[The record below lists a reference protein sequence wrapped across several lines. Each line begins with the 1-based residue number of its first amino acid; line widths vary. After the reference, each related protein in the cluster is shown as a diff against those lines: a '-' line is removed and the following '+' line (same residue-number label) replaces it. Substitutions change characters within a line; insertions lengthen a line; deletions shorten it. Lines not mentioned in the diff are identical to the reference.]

1 MVKNSDV
8 SRLCGPII
16 LQMNWVNHSQ
26 KCYLKK
32 EQSGSGYANPVKED
46 ISGREEEM
54 EDIDVENVGLYSR
67 TFLIFEKK
75 YPRSK

>member
-1 MVKNSDV
+1 MAKNSDV
-8 SRLCGPII
+8 LRLCGPII
-16 LQMNWVNHSQ
+16 LQMKWANRSQ

-32 EQSGSGYANPVKED
+32 EPSGSGYVHHVKEG

-54 EDIDVENVGLYSR
+54 EDIDVGNVGLYSR

-75 YPRSK
+75 STRSK

>member
-26 KCYLKK
+26 KCYLKI
-32 EQSGSGYANPVKED
+32 EPGGSGYAHHVKES

-54 EDIDVENVGLYSR
+54 EDIDVENVGLY
-67 TFLIFEKK
+67 
-75 YPRSK
+75 

>member
-8 SRLCGPII
+8 LRLCGPII
-16 LQMNWVNHSQ
+16 LQMNWADRSQ

-32 EQSGSGYANPVKED
+32 EQSGSGYANHVKEG
-46 ISGREEEM
+46 ISGQEEEM

-75 YPRSK
+75 SLRLK

>member
-1 MVKNSDV
+1 MAKNSDV
-8 SRLCGPII
+8 LRLCGPII

-32 EQSGSGYANPVKED
+32 EPGGSGYVHHVKEG

-75 YPRSK
+75 STRSK

>member
-1 MVKNSDV
+1 MAKNSDV
-8 SRLCGPII
+8 LRLYGLII
-16 LQMNWVNHSQ
+16 LQMNWVNRSQ

-32 EQSGSGYANPVKED
+32 EQSGSGYAHHVKER
-46 ISGREEEM
+46 ISGREKEM

-75 YPRSK
+75 SSRSK

>member
-1 MVKNSDV
+1 MAKNSDV
-8 SRLCGPII
+8 LRLYGLII
-16 LQMNWVNHSQ
+16 LQMNWVNRSQ

-32 EQSGSGYANPVKED
+32 EQSGSGYAHHVKEC

-75 YPRSK
+75 FPRSK

>member
-8 SRLCGPII
+8 LRLYGPII
-16 LQMNWVNHSQ
+16 PQMNWAHLSQ
-26 KCYLKK
+26 KCCLKK
-32 EQSGSGYANPVKED
+32 ERSGSGYAHHVKEG

-75 YPRSK
+75 SLRSK

>member
-16 LQMNWVNHSQ
+16 LQMNWANHSQ

-32 EQSGSGYANPVKED
+32 EQSGSGYAHHVKEG

-67 TFLIFEKK
+67 TFQIFEKK
-75 YPRSK
+75 SSRSK

>member
-16 LQMNWVNHSQ
+16 LQMNWVNCSQ

-32 EQSGSGYANPVKED
+32 EQSGSGYAHPVKGD

-75 YPRSK
+75 SPRSK